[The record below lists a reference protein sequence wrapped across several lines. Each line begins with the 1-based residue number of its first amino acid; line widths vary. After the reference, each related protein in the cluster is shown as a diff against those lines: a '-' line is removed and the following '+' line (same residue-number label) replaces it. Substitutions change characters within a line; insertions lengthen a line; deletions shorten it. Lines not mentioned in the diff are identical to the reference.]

1 MDFDQITTFLMIA
14 EKRNFTKAAES
25 LHIAQSTITA
35 RIKGLEQQVGQ
46 QLFIRTNKEVS
57 LTRAGELF
65 YPFAE
70 RMKSLFE
77 TSMERIQMDGRFQN
91 RLAIAGPSS
100 IWNNRLTEYIMDY
113 QKAHPEIALD
123 LLAHTN
129 EHTIQ
134 QVMDGTVDIGIVYSK
149 PSHPAIACEVWE
161 QDVFVLAGKD
171 PGRAITVD
179 SLNSSHFLFI
189 DWGASFMN
197 WFQAVAG
204 PHFMPALQINQTA
217 LVIQYLMKGDLFGF
231 VPKSFVSPLL
241 QRGELQELTHHLGD
255 MLPSFTMYCIYQ
267 KAKKEEEA
275 IRLGL
280 SMLQMT

>member
-1 MDFDQITTFLMIA
+1 MDFEKIETFLMIA
-14 EKRNFTKAAES
+14 EKRNFTKAAEA

-35 RIKGLEQQVGQ
+35 RINGLEQQVGQ

-70 RMKSLFE
+70 RMITLLK

-100 IWNNRLTEYIMDY
+100 IWNYRLTENIMDF
-113 QKAHPEIALD
+113 QKVNPEIALD

-129 EHTIQ
+129 ENTIQ
-134 QVMDGTVDIGIVYSK
+134 KVIDGTIDIGIVYSK
-149 PSHPAIACEVWE
+149 PNHPAVAYELLE
-161 QDVFVLAGKD
+161 QDVFVLAGKK
-171 PGRAITVD
+171 PGSVITVD

-189 DWGASFMN
+189 DWGAPFMN
-197 WFQAVAG
+197 WFHEVTG
-204 PHFMPALQINQTA
+204 PHFIPAFKINQTA
-217 LVIQYLMKGDLFGF
+217 LVIQYLMKGDFFGF
-231 VPKSFVSPLL
+231 VPKSFVFPYF
-241 QRGELQELTHHLGD
+241 QRGELQELIHNLD
-255 MLPSFTMYCIYQ
+255 DALPSFTMFCIYQ

-280 SMLQMT
+280 DMLQMA